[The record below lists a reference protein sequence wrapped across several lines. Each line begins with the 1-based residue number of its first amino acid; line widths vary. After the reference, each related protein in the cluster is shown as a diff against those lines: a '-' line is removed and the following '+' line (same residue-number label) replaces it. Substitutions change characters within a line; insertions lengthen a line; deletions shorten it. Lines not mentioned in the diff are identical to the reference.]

1 MTDASPM
8 LNVCVSPSEQDI
20 LAFAAGQAGT
30 SPADYVRHKA
40 IEAAEID
47 VLEYRLVTIPA
58 ADWEKFAAW
67 VNSPVKYVPALAQ
80 TYDRRS
86 RTAELPSP
94 RPLAAADARYG
105 FDCGRDSLNQWFRRH
120 AWENQEARVSG
131 THVICDTATGEVI
144 GYVAL
149 TASQIERA
157 RLPEPEPFD
166 RPDPVPALVL
176 GQLAVDRRY
185 QRKGYGRSLAL
196 FAMTA
201 AVRFAEDIGCFCMFT
216 HPLDDGVRAF
226 LSYLGFETLPYDPRR
241 SMAVRIGDLR
251 QSGF

>member
-1 MTDASPM
+1 MTDELPM
-8 LNVCVSPSEQDI
+8 LNVRVTPSEQDI

-30 SPADYVRHKA
+30 SPDEYVRRKA

-58 ADWEKFAAW
+58 ADWEKFAGW

-80 TYDRRS
+80 TRDRRS
-86 RTAELPSP
+86 RAAELTSP
-94 RPLAAADARYG
+94 RPLVAADDRYG
-105 FDCGRDSLNQWFRRH
+105 FDCGRDSLNQWFWRH
-120 AWENQEARVSG
+120 AWENQDARVSG

-149 TASQIERA
+149 AASQIERA

-185 QRKGYGRSLAL
+185 QGKGYGRSLAL

-201 AVRFAEDIGCFCMFT
+201 AVRFAENIGCFCMFT

-226 LSYLGFETLPYDPRR
+226 FSHLGFETLPYDPRR

-251 QSGF
+251 HSGF